1 MEVNCFSIF
10 DFILTLI
17 ELIKNLKYS
26 FVAVVVVVV
35 AVYITQWQLSEIHVF
50 LHFFHESYF
59 YPLMLQTTPF

>member
-10 DFILTLI
+10 EIILTLI

-26 FVAVVVVVV
+26 FVVVVVVVV

>member
-1 MEVNCFSIF
+1 MEVNYFSIF
-10 DFILTLI
+10 EIILTLI

-26 FVAVVVVVV
+26 FVVVVVVVV

-50 LHFFHESYF
+50 LHFFPESYF